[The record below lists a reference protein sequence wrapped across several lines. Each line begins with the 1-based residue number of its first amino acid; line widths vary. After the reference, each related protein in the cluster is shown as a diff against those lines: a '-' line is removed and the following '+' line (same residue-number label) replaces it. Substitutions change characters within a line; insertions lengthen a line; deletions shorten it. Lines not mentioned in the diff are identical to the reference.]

1 MKKYRNRDLHLVII
15 WQNGRYKQKEILN
28 YISNTFQ
35 IVEQYE
41 INWNKNNFSKSLTS
55 FYGTNLPPNSKKELH
70 CGNGKF
76 LVITFYD
83 LNPNYEFTET
93 SRGIEN
99 VNLNIFSMK
108 QLFRE
113 WTGGGHKIHTTNST
127 LETNHDLV
135 MLFGINYLDYESLI
149 QLKEKSANKENNV
162 ITNLPKSAIG
172 VDGWESLESLFY
184 VINETVQYVVLRNF
198 EILPKK
204 YFSEEHGDIDLL
216 VNDLDQLVYITNAIK
231 VHMNN
236 NRCHYQIKI
245 KDEYIFFDFRS
256 VGDNYYDENWQI
268 NILENRL
275 KSINGFYIPT
285 DEDYFYSLVYHAL
298 IHKKK
303 ISKDY
308 FLKIKNIFKKLDNY
322 DNSNCNFTFYLQLL
336 EKFLISKGYVVVE
349 PKDKSV
355 YFDKKYTTY
364 KRDISQFNDL
374 EIKNISPYLIEEWKN
389 FSKYIYFL
397 GVSNDNTEYFI
408 KSRGLAQSARR
419 EFKVIEELR
428 NENTKYFPKNY
439 YFKSSEQINF
449 IILEKLEGLKLSYI
463 IEKGNID
470 EFTSTYKKNIYNGIF
485 NILQILHKLKIVH
498 RDVRPENLIIKE
510 DGTPILFD
518 FQFAVDVN
526 RKKFKEFKIVKKNS
540 KYIKGLGGSYS
551 KNYLHWDDAYSV
563 MKIFEKLPFKN
574 DPDFI
579 KIKSQLNHFL
589 GKYQIISNK
598 NNFVSK
604 YIRLILNFFTLSVN
618 SKIKFYNLLFK
629 LSSKEKFKNKTIKYK
644 KKL

>member
-1 MKKYRNRDLHLVII
+1 MELIYLP
-15 WQNGRYKQKEILN
+15 ILKRTSLWKWKIFSN
-28 YISNTFQ
+28 Y
-35 IVEQYE
+35 
-41 INWNKNNFSKSLTS
+41 
-55 FYGTNLPPNSKKELH
+55 
-70 CGNGKF
+70 
-76 LVITFYD
+76 FYD
-83 LNPNYEFTET
+83 LNPNYGFTET
-93 SRGIEN
+93 SRGIEK

-127 LETNHDLV
+127 TETNHDLV
-135 MLFGINYLDYESLI
+135 MLFGMNYLDYESSI
-149 QLKEKSANKENNV
+149 QLKEKLGNKENNV
-162 ITNLPKSAIG
+162 IKILPQNTIG
-172 VDGWESLESLFY
+172 VDGWESLEKLFY
-184 VINETVQYVVLRNF
+184 VINETVQYVVLSNF
-198 EILPKK
+198 ETLPTK
-204 YFSEEHGDIDLL
+204 YFSEEHGDLDLL

-231 VHMNN
+231 VHKENY
-236 NRCHYQIKI
+236 RCHYKIKI
-245 KDEYIFFDFRS
+245 KNDYIYFDFRS

-268 NILENRL
+268 NILKNRV
-275 KSINGFYIPT
+275 KSINSFYVPT
-285 DEDYFYSLVYHAL
+285 NEDYFYSLVYHAL
-298 IHKKK
+298 IHKKR

-308 FLKIKNIFKKLDNY
+308 PSKIENIFKKLENY
-322 DNSNCNFTFYLQLL
+322 DNSNCNFTYYLQLL
-336 EKFLISKGYVVVE
+336 EKFLISKGYVIVE
-349 PKDKSV
+349 PKDQSV
-355 YFDKKYTTY
+355 YFDKKYTSY
-364 KRDISQFNDL
+364 KRDISQFNNF
-374 EIKNISPYLIEEWKN
+374 EITNINPYLIEEWKN

-397 GVSNDNTEYFI
+397 GISSNGTEYFI

-449 IILEKLEGLKLSYI
+449 IILEKLNGLKLSYI
-463 IEKGNID
+463 LEKGNIN
-470 EFTSTYKKNIYNGIF
+470 EYSNTYKQNIYNGIF

-498 RDVRPENLIIKE
+498 RDIRPENLIIKE

-526 RKKFKEFKIVKKNS
+526 RKKFKEFKIVRKNS

-563 MKIFEKLPFKN
+563 LKIFEKLPFKN
-574 DPDFI
+574 DPEFI
-579 KIKSQLNHFL
+579 KIKSNINQIL

-604 YIRLILNFFTLSVN
+604 YFRLILNFLSLSVN

-629 LSSKEKFKNKTIKYK
+629 LSSKEKFMRKIIKYK

>member
-1 MKKYRNRDLHLVII
+1 MKKKNNKELHLVII
-15 WQNGRYKQKEILN
+15 WQNGRYKEREILK
-28 YISNTFQ
+28 YISNNFQ
-35 IVEQYE
+35 IVERYE

-83 LNPNYEFTET
+83 LNPNYGFTET
-93 SRGIEN
+93 SRGIEK

-127 LETNHDLV
+127 TETNHDLV
-135 MLFGINYLDYESLI
+135 MLFGMNYLDYESSI
-149 QLKEKSANKENNV
+149 QLKEKLGNKENNV
-162 ITNLPKSAIG
+162 IKILPQNTIG
-172 VDGWESLESLFY
+172 VDGWESLEKLFY

-198 EILPKK
+198 ETLPKK

-231 VHMNN
+231 VHKENY
-236 NRCHYQIKI
+236 RCHYKIKI
-245 KDEYIFFDFRS
+245 KNDYIYFDFRS

-268 NILENRL
+268 NILKNRV
-275 KSINGFYIPT
+275 KSINSFYVPT
-285 DEDYFYSLVYHAL
+285 NEDYFYSLVYHAL
-298 IHKKK
+298 IHKKR

-308 FLKIKNIFKKLDNY
+308 PSKIENIFKKLENY
-322 DNSNCNFTFYLQLL
+322 DNSNCNFTYYLQLL
-336 EKFLISKGYVVVE
+336 EKFLISKGYVIVE
-349 PKDKSV
+349 PKDQSV
-355 YFDKKYTTY
+355 YFDKKYTSY
-364 KRDISQFNDL
+364 KRDISQFNNF
-374 EIKNISPYLIEEWKN
+374 EITNINPYLIEEWKN

-397 GVSNDNTEYFI
+397 GISSNGTEYFI

-449 IILEKLEGLKLSYI
+449 IILEKLNGLKLSYI
-463 IEKGNID
+463 LEKGNID
-470 EFTSTYKKNIYNGIF
+470 EFSNTYKQNIYNGIF

-498 RDVRPENLIIKE
+498 RDIRPENLIIKE

-526 RKKFKEFKIVKKNS
+526 RKKFKEFKIVRKNS

-563 MKIFEKLPFKN
+563 IKIFEKLPFKN
-574 DPDFI
+574 DPEFI
-579 KIKSQLNHFL
+579 KIKSHINQFL

-604 YIRLILNFFTLSVN
+604 YFRLILNFLSLSVN

-629 LSSKEKFKNKTIKYK
+629 LSSKEKFMLKIIKYK